1 MAAQRTFLAIAYD
14 RSNAAVAGLRLA
26 VSPPP
31 YRYYAYRSV
40 AGPSA
45 PW

>member
-26 VSPPP
+26 VSPTALSLLRLPIGC
-31 YRYYAYRSV
+31 RA
-40 AGPSA
+40 
-45 PW
+45 